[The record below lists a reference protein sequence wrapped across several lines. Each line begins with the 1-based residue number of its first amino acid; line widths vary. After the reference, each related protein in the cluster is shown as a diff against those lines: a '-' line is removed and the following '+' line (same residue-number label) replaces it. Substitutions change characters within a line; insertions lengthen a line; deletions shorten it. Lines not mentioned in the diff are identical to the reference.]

1 MTGTDETHLMCLCFL
16 NRMALFTDAS
26 VLLICLY
33 GLIQF
38 NEPPDCI
45 RKGLYPEQWVKGRYV
60 CEMQE
65 LMFILPAYEP
75 KKKRKDDEEEMGMAF
90 LHFTLNLFQQNPPAC

>member
-1 MTGTDETHLMCLCFL
+1 MLDVPLFL
-16 NRMALFTDAS
+16 NRMALFTDGS

-38 NEPPDCI
+38 NEPQDCI

-65 LMFILPAYEP
+65 LMFILPAYEQNKGKTMR
-75 KKKRKDDEEEMGMAF
+75 KKWVW
-90 LHFTLNLFQQNPPAC
+90 LSCIVLNISQQNPPAC